1 MLVPGASGAAL
12 SVGTGSSANPLP
24 HQFSPLIG
32 REKAVAAVLEM
43 LRLPQTRLVTLVG
56 PGGVGK
62 TRLALQVAAELVG
75 DPVAPGGVSFVEL
88 ADIRDPALVIP
99 TIASTLAVSDSGTV
113 SPLAFLLEH
122 LSGRAEI
129 LVLDN
134 LEQVPGAFVQL
145 GELLTGC
152 PSLRLLVTS
161 RVPLRLRGER
171 EYPVAPLR
179 LPDLEQLST
188 VDQLA
193 ACEAVRLY
201 VERAREIQ
209 PEFLLTSGNSAAVAE
224 ICVRLDGL
232 PLAIELAAARVK
244 LLTPQS
250 MLARLEQRLPL
261 LTGGARDMPMRQ
273 QTLRDTIAWSYDLLE
288 SEEQTLFR
296 RLAVFVG
303 GWTLEA
309 AEAICAPGMVGA
321 GLTVVD
327 ALDVLVRQSLVLQ
340 GEQPDGSTR
349 FTMLGTIGEF
359 ALDALAADPERL
371 EVQRRHAS
379 YFLSIVDVVGPEGV
393 ISDALLPAM
402 EEAVERIEPDVDNLR
417 AALSWTLDRHAT
429 EPELLRTVLRGSPT
443 MIDIWRRDGRLSEGR
458 RWIAAA
464 LQRTPGAIDR
474 DRGTGLGIAAYL
486 AVEQGD
492 YAHAHACLDEGL
504 AISDTLDDLWLRGGT
519 LLGIGRLAFWQG
531 DLSRSMT
538 AFEEL
543 SVLGRQL
550 GIQGWQTV
558 ALEYLAGIAREQRDF
573 SRAVALLEEA
583 LAIDQELGGIN
594 PYLLTA
600 LGDALLRQGNLARS
614 RLVLTQSL
622 QLIRPHG
629 RTRSVADCLESVA
642 RLAVAEGQMERAV
655 RLLGCA
661 SQIYD
666 ELGTQPR
673 SSERAEYD
681 QMLDVLRS
689 EVSSPLWEV
698 AWEAGRAMTVDEA
711 IDNALHF
718 EITLLDEP
726 ASAPLFVSVSGG
738 LSKRQLEVLHLIT
751 EGHSNQ
757 EIATMLFISQH
768 ADANHVASILNKL
781 GVSSRTAAVASAT
794 RQGII

>member
-1 MLVPGASGAAL
+1 M
-12 SVGTGSSANPLP
+12 
-24 HQFSPLIG
+24 
-32 REKAVAAVLEM
+32 
-43 LRLPQTRLVTLVG
+43 
-56 PGGVGK
+56 
-62 TRLALQVAAELVG
+62 
-75 DPVAPGGVSFVEL
+75 
-88 ADIRDPALVIP
+88 
-99 TIASTLAVSDSGTV
+99 
-113 SPLAFLLEH
+113 
-122 LSGRAEI
+122 
-129 LVLDN
+129 LDN

-464 LQRTPGAIDR
+464 LQRTPCAIDR

-543 SVLGRQL
+543 SVLAVVQGRS
-550 GIQGWQTV
+550 GFRRN
-558 ALEYLAGIAREQRDF
+558 AREQVI
-573 SRAVALLEEA
+573 SRASRWEEA
-583 LAIDQELGGIN
+583 
-594 PYLLTA
+594 
-600 LGDALLRQGNLARS
+600 GD
-614 RLVLTQSL
+614 
-622 QLIRPHG
+622 
-629 RTRSVADCLESVA
+629 
-642 RLAVAEGQMERAV
+642 EGV
-655 RLLGCA
+655 
-661 SQIYD
+661 
-666 ELGTQPR
+666 
-673 SSERAEYD
+673 
-681 QMLDVLRS
+681 
-689 EVSSPLWEV
+689 
-698 AWEAGRAMTVDEA
+698 
-711 IDNALHF
+711 
-718 EITLLDEP
+718 
-726 ASAPLFVSVSGG
+726 
-738 LSKRQLEVLHLIT
+738 
-751 EGHSNQ
+751 
-757 EIATMLFISQH
+757 
-768 ADANHVASILNKL
+768 
-781 GVSSRTAAVASAT
+781 GVSIRF
-794 RQGII
+794 RG